1 MKKKFLIMIAAALIF
16 MQTFSVSTA
25 FGTNSSDSSDEEST
39 QGTESTKSTEAATK
53 KPDNSSKIA
62 EKESEN
68 QKLSQKIA
76 KLNKEIEQTRLDSAI
91 LQQDI
96 KNSGKTLENLS
107 GSIDYNKER
116 LKKRLRAI
124 YMSGGTSNIE
134 IILGA
139 KSFDEFMDKMEYAAI
154 ISEHDNNI
162 ISSLSGDVRS
172 NKKTLT
178 ELNASKQELE
188 KKNKELE
195 KKRKELLTTLEE
207 NKAALDVLYSESAK
221 ANKSSEDDI
230 EKKIS
235 DYYKKQ
241 TATEPSTEKKK
252 SSSKKDKSK
261 TSSSSSSSSKTEAT
275 RPSVIT
281 SNGDNYSNS
290 SSEGD
295 YNYENDYDNEHG
307 YNNNYEGEAPNIVIP
322 DAEVSSSGFVWPV
335 TGFYN
340 LTSLWNEDRGSYN
353 HGAIDIASYGIDGQ
367 NVLAAHS
374 GTVMYCENNCIHNVG
389 KSSSCGCGGGYGNY
403 VMLDHGDGH
412 MTVYAHMSS
421 ITVYTGQSIE
431 AGQLLGFV
439 GSTGDSTGAHLH
451 FETRYNGV
459 KYNPMSEYPDI
470 SVTSY

>member
-1 MKKKFLIMIAAALIF
+1 MKKKFLIVIAAALIF
-16 MQTFSVSTA
+16 VQTFSVPTA
-25 FGTNSSDSSDEEST
+25 LGTDLSDEEST
-39 QGTESTKSTEAATK
+39 QSTEAATK
-53 KPDNSSKIA
+53 KPDNSGKIA
-62 EKESEN
+62 EKENEIAELN
-68 QKLSQKIA
+68 KKLS
-76 KLNKEIEQTRLDSAI
+76 KLNKEIEQTRLDTAI

-107 GSIDYNKER
+107 GSIGYNKER

-124 YMSGGTSNIE
+124 YMSGSTSNLE

-139 KSFDEFMDKMEYAAI
+139 KSFSEFIDKMEYAAL
-154 ISEHDNNI
+154 ISEHDSNI
-162 ISSLSGDVRS
+162 ISSLSGDVKS
-172 NKKTLT
+172 NKKTMK
-178 ELNASKQELE
+178 ELDNYKKELE
-188 KKNKELE
+188 NKNKELE
-195 KKRKELLTTLEE
+195 KKRKELLATIEE
-207 NKAALDVLYSESAK
+207 NKAALDILYSESAE
-221 ANKSSEDDI
+221 ANKSSDKNNI

-252 SSSKKDKSK
+252 SSSEKDKSK
-261 TSSSSSSSSKTEAT
+261 SSSSSSSSSSSKTAAT

-281 SNGDNYSNS
+281 SNGGSSNT
-290 SSEGD
+290 
-295 YNYENDYDNEHG
+295 DYDY
-307 YNNNYEGEAPNIVIP
+307 YNSDNNDNDTPDIVMP
-322 DAEVSSSGFVWPV
+322 DAEVSSSGFIWPV

-340 LTSLWNEDRGSYN
+340 LTSMWNEDRGSYN

-374 GTVMYCENNCIHNVG
+374 GTVMYCENECIHNVG

-421 ITVYTGQSIE
+421 ISVYNGQSIE

-470 SVTSY
+470 PVTY

>member
-1 MKKKFLIMIAAALIF
+1 MKKKFLIMIVAALIF
-16 MQTFSVSTA
+16 IQTFSVSTA
-25 FGTNSSDSSDEEST
+25 FGTNSSQEES
-39 QGTESTKSTEAATK
+39 TESTKSTEAATQ

-62 EKESEN
+62 EKENEN
-68 QKLSQKIA
+68 EELSQKIA
-76 KLNKEIEQTRLDSAI
+76 KLNKEIEQTKLDTAI

-96 KNSGKTLENLS
+96 KNFGKTLDNLS
-107 GSIDYNKER
+107 GSIGYNKER
-116 LKKRLRAI
+116 LKQRLRAI
-124 YMSGGTSNIE
+124 YMSGGTSSIE

-139 KSFDEFMDKMEYAAI
+139 KSFDEFMDKIEYATI

-162 ISSLSGDVRS
+162 ISSLSGDVNS
-172 NKKTLT
+172 NKRTIT
-178 ELNASKQELE
+178 ELDASKKELE
-188 KKNKELE
+188 QKNKELE
-195 KKRKELLTTLEE
+195 KKREELLTTLEE
-207 NKAALDVLYSESAK
+207 NKAALDILYSESAE
-221 ANKSSEDDI
+221 ANKASDKDNI

-235 DYYKKQ
+235 DYYKNQ

-252 SSSKKDKSK
+252 TSSQNDSSKA
-261 TSSSSSSSSKTEAT
+261 SSSSSSSKTVAT

-281 SNGDNYSNS
+281 SNGDIYDNSSNS
-290 SSEGD
+290 D
-295 YNYENDYDNEHG
+295 NYDDKT
-307 YNNNYEGEAPNIVIP
+307 PSIVIP
-322 DAEVSSSGFVWPV
+322 DAKVSSSGYVWPV

-353 HGAIDIASYGIDGQ
+353 HGAIDISSYGIDGQ

-374 GTVMYCENNCIHNVG
+374 GTVMYCENNCIHNFG

-470 SVTSY
+470 SITY